1 MTRNLCCT
9 FWHML
14 SYSLFAF
21 LFPFIS
27 IIIKTFINMYEADD
41 NLLNI
46 LRRLFTFVNA
56 LCIVFA
62 NIDALK

>member
-1 MTRNLCCT
+1 
-9 FWHML
+9 ML